1 MKKILGLFLV
11 ALFVASLT
19 GVAVAGPS
27 RAIIQELGS
36 VVKDGEV
43 NVDLDWLSQGLDV
56 ADPGLVVGSDTTVG
70 AGNGT
75 LGGIGLSSVNIGI
88 SENYEL
94 RLGRLA
100 GIRSYIGYP
109 VGNASNLGIT
119 LKAGGFAPGLGL
131 WLGYGSKALKDA
143 TSGNTAGDVEG
154 SSMTLG
160 GAYTTTAGDFIV
172 NGELGYSSDS
182 ASAAGVSLKGTSSLE
197 IGLAALYPL
206 KESVLLGIEILSVT
220 TTVADTADVGV
231 FVPALGARVIP
242 SENWTID
249 AAIAYLGGSV
259 TADTKPTDTLKDT
272 AGATVIGVPNL
283 RINYKF

>member
-11 ALFVASLT
+11 AFLVASLT
-19 GVAVAGPS
+19 GVAIAGPS

-36 VVKDGEV
+36 TVKDGEV
-43 NVDLDWLSQGLDV
+43 NVDLDWLSQGLNV
-56 ADPGLVVGSDTTVG
+56 IAAGDTTVG
-70 AGNGT
+70 QPANNGT
-75 LGGIGLSSVNIGI
+75 IGAIGLSSINIGI

-94 RLGRLA
+94 RLGRLP

-109 VGNASNLGIT
+109 VGNASNSGLS
-119 LKAGGFAPGLGL
+119 LKVGGLAPGLGL
-131 WLGYGSKALKDA
+131 WLGYGSRTLKDA
-143 TSGNTAGDVEG
+143 NSGNTAGDTEN

-160 GAYTTTAGDFIV
+160 GAYTTTAGDFII

-182 ASAAGVSLKGTSSLE
+182 ASAAGVSAKGTSSLE

-242 SENWTID
+242 SEHWTID
-249 AAIAYLGGSV
+249 ASVAYLGGSV
-259 TADTKPTDTLKDT
+259 TADTKPTDTLKDS
-272 AGATVIGVPNL
+272 AGATIFFGVPNL
-283 RINYKF
+283 RVNYKF